1 MFKSILGS
9 LAYGLLRQR
18 APLFFTAIDVA
29 NAFIPQQKAI
39 QKIQEPEIVSKAKKF
54 MNLSDNPSVS
64 DIKQQYKT
72 LAKIHHP
79 DKQSGSEDKMKLLNM
94 YYKELLNYYN
104 E

>member
-72 LAKIHHP
+72 LAKTHHP

-94 YYKELLNYYN
+94 YCEELLKYYKD
-104 E
+104 